1 MDNKNKLYEVIVPDR
16 ASDMLM
22 QHMHFM
28 AQVTLQ
34 AADKLRAKIIE
45 AAKSLENFP
54 ERNSWL
60 LDAVLLARKYRK
72 MIISKR
78 YLIIYQIKAD
88 TVYVEY
94 VLDYRQDYQWLLR

>member
-22 QHMHFM
+22 QHMRFM
-28 AQVTLQ
+28 AQVSLQ

>member
-1 MDNKNKLYEVIVPDR
+1 MENKNKLYKVIVSDR

-22 QHMHFM
+22 QHVRFM
-28 AQVTLQ
+28 AQVSLQ
-34 AADKLRAKIIE
+34 AADKLRVKIIE

-60 LDAVLLARKYRK
+60 LDAVLPVRKYRK

-94 VLDYRQDYQWLLR
+94 ILDCRQDYQWLLR

>member
-1 MDNKNKLYEVIVPDR
+1 MDNKNKLYKIIVSDR

-22 QHMHFM
+22 QHMRFM
-28 AQVTLQ
+28 AQVSLQ

-54 ERNSWL
+54 ERNLWL
-60 LDAVLLARKYRK
+60 LDAVLPVRKYRK

-94 VLDYRQDYQWLLR
+94 VLDCRQNYQWLLR

>member
-1 MDNKNKLYEVIVPDR
+1 MDNKNKLYKVIVSDR
-16 ASDMLM
+16 AADMLM
-22 QHMHFM
+22 QHVRYI
-28 AQVTLQ
+28 AQVSLQ

-45 AAKSLENFP
+45 AVISLENFP

-60 LDAVLLARKYRK
+60 LDAVLPVRKYRK
-72 MIISKR
+72 MIISKQ

-94 VLDYRQDYQWLLR
+94 VLDCRQDYQWLLR

>member
-1 MDNKNKLYEVIVPDR
+1 MENKNKLYKVIVSDR

-22 QHMHFM
+22 QDVRFM
-28 AQVTLQ
+28 AQVSLQ
-34 AADKLRAKIIE
+34 EADKLRVKIIE

-60 LDAVLLARKYRK
+60 LDAVLPAKKYRK
-72 MIISKR
+72 MIINKQ

-94 VLDYRQDYQWLLR
+94 VLDCRQDYQWLLR